1 MSEFEQ
7 LFDAIALKRQGRHNA
22 AKAQM
27 DSLSPKFKMLILK
40 WLTERFKLNDF
51 LVDCTEVVLK
61 TPYGLFLINNQ
72 TISDFKTFVPQ
83 LL

>member
-1 MSEFEQ
+1 MSEFER
-7 LFDAIALKRQGRHNA
+7 LFDAINLKKQERHNA

-27 DSLSPKFKMLILK
+27 DSLSVKFKLK
-40 WLTERFKLNDF
+40 LLQWTTERFKFQDF

-72 TISDFKTFVPQ
+72 TIQDFKTYIPQ